1 MTPAAISLSFDREAC
16 GRTRRESEHSK
27 QPISDGCSAIRKM
40 TDDGVFSCRV
50 NLPVARDSTGIE
62 SDLFYSGGV
71 RARILLRYW
80 LGAAPTRRPNE
91 RLIAAALPNPQAAA
105 ICLSPRSVRSS

>member
-1 MTPAAISLSFDREAC
+1 MSFRKLLEERCFQRKTENWRRTSGSCVLVDESSA
-16 GRTRRESEHSK
+16 TRR
-27 QPISDGCSAIRKM
+27 M
-40 TDDGVFSCRV
+40 TDDGVFSYRV
-50 NLPVARDSTGIE
+50 NLRVTRDSTGIE

-71 RARILLRYW
+71 SARILLRYW